1 MFSADAE
8 MICERGEYCIADKE
22 QKGDRHSRSSFF
34 CLIYFIFYLTFTLF
48 FISLYFLFHFCFI

>member
-22 QKGDRHSRSSFF
+22 QKGGRPHPAPQ
-34 CLIYFIFYLTFTLF
+34 IKKTKKVEKKTKNTP
-48 FISLYFLFHFCFI
+48 HKNPKK

>member
-22 QKGDRHSRSSFF
+22 QKGGRGRRAPQKVK
-34 CLIYFIFYLTFTLF
+34 TR
-48 FISLYFLFHFCFI
+48 